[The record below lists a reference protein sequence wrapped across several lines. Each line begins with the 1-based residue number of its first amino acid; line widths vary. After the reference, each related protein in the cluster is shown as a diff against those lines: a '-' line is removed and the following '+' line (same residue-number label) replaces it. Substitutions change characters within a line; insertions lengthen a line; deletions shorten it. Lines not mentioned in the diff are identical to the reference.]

1 MRLKTVQASAF
12 KASFEVLKD
21 ILNDVNMYFDSTGIK
36 ILTLD
41 TARAALVDFQL
52 KADNFE
58 EYECPQDRI
67 VAGINI
73 TNTFKLLKTISNN
86 DVLTMDIKDRD
97 SLHIKIEN
105 PEKKTNTTFRL
116 KLLEIDE
123 DIIEV
128 PQITMAVKTVIP
140 SIDFQRICRDM
151 NNLATEVKI
160 GRVGNKLFIK
170 CAGDFA
176 DQETVIECNDQERF
190 EGNLSGIY
198 SLKYLN
204 MFTKATGMCASVQL
218 MQEEQN
224 RFLTLQYNVANLG
237 ELKFYLATKVPEE

>member
-1 MRLKTVQASAF
+1 MRFKTVQASAF

-21 ILNDVNMYFDSTGIK
+21 ILNDVNMYLDETGIK

-58 EYECPQDRI
+58 EYECPHERI
-67 VAGINI
+67 IAGINI
-73 TNTFKLLKTISNN
+73 TNTFKLLKSISNN
-86 DVLTMDIKDRD
+86 DVLTMELTDRD
-97 SLHIKIEN
+97 SLHITIEN
-105 PEKKTNTTFRL
+105 PEKKTNTKFRL

-123 DIIEV
+123 DIIQV

-140 SIDFQRICRDM
+140 SLDFQRICRDM

-160 GRVGNKLFIK
+160 GREGDKLHIK

-176 DQETVIECNDQERF
+176 DQETIIECNDQ
-190 EGNLSGIY
+190 GNFNGSLTGIY

-204 MFTKATGMCASVQL
+204 MFTKATGMCSSVQL

>member
-1 MRLKTVQASAF
+1 MRFKTVQASAF

-21 ILNDVNMYFDSTGIK
+21 ILNDINMYIDNEGIK

-41 TARAALVDFQL
+41 TARSALIDFHL
-52 KADNFE
+52 RSDNFE
-58 EYECPQDRI
+58 EFECDGQKV

-86 DVLTMDIKDRD
+86 DILTMEINDRD
-97 SLHIKIEN
+97 TMNIHIQN
-105 PEKKTNTTFRL
+105 PDKKTNTKFKL

-123 DIIEV
+123 DIIQV
-128 PQITMAVKTVIP
+128 PEIIMAVNTIIP

-151 NNLATEVKI
+151 NNLATDIHI
-160 GRVGNKLFIK
+160 GRKDNTLSIK
-170 CAGDFA
+170 CEGDFA
-176 DQETVIECNDQERF
+176 DQETFIECNDQSDFDGE
-190 EGNLSGIY
+190 LAGIY

-204 MFTKATGMCASVQL
+204 MFTKATGMCSSVQL
-218 MQEEQN
+218 MQERQN

-237 ELKFYLATKVPEE
+237 ELKFYLATRVKEH